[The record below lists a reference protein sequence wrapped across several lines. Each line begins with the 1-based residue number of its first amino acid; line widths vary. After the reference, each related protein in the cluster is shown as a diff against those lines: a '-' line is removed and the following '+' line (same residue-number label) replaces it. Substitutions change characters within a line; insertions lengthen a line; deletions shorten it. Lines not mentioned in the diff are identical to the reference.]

1 MSTVD
6 FENDLNSSKPIAVDL
21 SFNSPNM
28 LIACGGIYGAMGIP
42 PFEFFQ
48 ATKFLPINKIYLR
61 DPFQCWYHYGLP
73 GIADDLS
80 GIAQYLNSILDSHGI
95 NKCVLIG
102 NSMGGFA
109 AILFGILLNA
119 QVVHAFS
126 PQTFIDQFS
135 RWRFSDRRWQKQI
148 NKIYLLK
155 SKKILNLK
163 KKLAKKNYDGIFNI
177 YYSLADP
184 LDVIH
189 AKQVEKCKNIQLYS
203 YQTGGHNLIKSLRDA
218 GELSDLIQRSF

>member
-1 MSTVD
+1 
-6 FENDLNSSKPIAVDL
+6 
-21 SFNSPNM
+21 
-28 LIACGGIYGAMGIP
+28 MGIP

-48 ATKFLPINKIYLR
+48 VTKSLPINKIYLR
-61 DPFQCWYHYGLP
+61 DPFQCWYHHGLP
-73 GIADDLS
+73 GIAGDIP
-80 GIAQYLNSILDSHGI
+80 GIANYLSSILDSHNI

-126 PQTFIDQFS
+126 PQTFIDRFS
-135 RWRFSDRRWQKQI
+135 RWRFSDQRWQKQI

-155 SKKILNLK
+155 SKKFLNLK
-163 KKLAKKNYDGIFNI
+163 KKLSKRNHNGIFNI
-177 YYSLADP
+177 YYSLAEP

-189 AKQVEKCKNIQLYS
+189 AKRVEKYKNIQLHHYS
-203 YQTGGHNLIKSLRDA
+203 SGGHDLVKSLRDA
-218 GELSDLIQRSF
+218 GELGDLIKRSF